1 MASPLDEA
9 RARLDA
15 IDRDLLTLLAE
26 RARITRELT
35 EWKRSAE
42 LPLRDPEREAQMV
55 AARRAQA
62 QALGLDPW
70 LAEAVT
76 RAVLA
81 SNRGLCDEDVAAFT
95 SR

>member
-81 SNRGLCDEDVAAFT
+81 SNRGLCDEDIAAFT